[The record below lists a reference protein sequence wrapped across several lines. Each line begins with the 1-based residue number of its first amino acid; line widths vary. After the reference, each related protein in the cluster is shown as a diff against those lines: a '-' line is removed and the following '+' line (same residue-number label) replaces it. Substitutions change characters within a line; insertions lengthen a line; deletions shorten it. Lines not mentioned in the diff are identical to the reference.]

1 MTTTKWPAA
10 VTIVMAAAAL
20 CGCNSSKTTA
30 RAPTCRPAHA
40 PEYPTTD
47 ASLTDADA
55 GGTWCLP
62 VGETLTVTLHV
73 PVARSADP
81 WAPITPSD
89 ATALEPVSNGV
100 ASFPRGVTATFL
112 AARKPG
118 VVTVTSTGPGGARW
132 KATVVLRSK

>member
-1 MTTTKWPAA
+1 MTTKWPAA
-10 VTIVMAAAAL
+10 VTIVMAAAL
-20 CGCNSSKTTA
+20 CGCGSSKTAATGPA
-30 RAPTCRPAHA
+30 CRPAHA

-47 ASLTDADA
+47 ASLTDDGA

-73 PVARSADP
+73 PVARSAAP

-89 ATALEPVSNGV
+89 TTVLDPVSNGV

-112 AARKPG
+112 AAQKPG
-118 VVTVTSTGPGGARW
+118 VVTISSTRPDGATW
-132 KATVVLRSK
+132 KATVVVRAG